1 MCKQHRV
8 EREERDRMDACV
20 SLQGY
25 RLQTQRNYLLLG
37 LVLLL
42 EEFVVHHLYSGTNTQ
57 RVKARHCRAV
67 SPSRISHLDAL
78 LLLDRYAEVRHAG
91 DVNLDDLSAV
101 PGSV

>member
-1 MCKQHRV
+1 MRESTGLSVANTTQHMIALLIITRTTTSFL
-8 EREERDRMDACV
+8 V
-20 SLQGY
+20 SSSSSKNSSY
-25 RLQTQRNYLLLG
+25 IT
-37 LVLLL
+37 
-42 EEFVVHHLYSGTNTQ
+42 YSGTNTQ
-57 RVKARHCRAV
+57 RVKGHCRAV